1 MDFPQP
7 IIDSV
12 YRKSCDGD
20 SRPYGKLV
28 ANWGWWEPGTS
39 NGGLKITPEQQA
51 EEQSRPGRF
60 PPLKGACMTGNGVCR
75 TGGNAKNKLR
85 PFLDGAFYVSRIPL
99 EFLLT

>member
-39 NGGLKITPEQQA
+39 KYGGISLLSFSSEVVRQQL
-51 EEQSRPGRF
+51 EEYLIYR
-60 PPLKGACMTGNGVCR
+60 
-75 TGGNAKNKLR
+75 
-85 PFLDGAFYVSRIPL
+85 
-99 EFLLT
+99 